1 MKFTVSST
9 AMANKLATMAKVM
22 NNKPAL
28 PILSTF
34 LLEVK
39 EDAPLEVT
47 ASDLECVWHGSLD
60 ITGQEGAGKVCIT
73 ASTLLDAVRNLPE
86 QPITFTIDDKDKSVT
101 IHYLNGHYGMAGFG
115 SDEYPM
121 MQNESDIRFDMD
133 AATLC
138 NSIDQSLYAVS
149 YDALRPVMT
158 GINYT
163 ISDGKLECA
172 ASDGHKLVRNTYP
185 LAGNADDCRF
195 VLSAKAAKIVKLL
208 LHKKEGSVEVVY
220 NGRNIVF
227 KTDTDSFST
236 RLIEGTYPNYNAIVP
251 TNSNKEAT
259 IDRQALLSA
268 IRRVGVFAERTSRQL
283 VLSFSGMALL
293 LTGHDFDNA
302 TSAEETVFC
311 TYQGDEVRIAFHAEN
326 LKMILENMD
335 TAEVRFRMSEACRA
349 AIIEPVSSDV
359 QSEHL
364 ALLMPMMLPE

>member
-1 MKFTVSST
+1 M
-9 AMANKLATMAKVM
+9 
-22 NNKPAL
+22 
-28 PILSTF
+28 
-34 LLEVK
+34 
-39 EDAPLEVT
+39 
-47 ASDLECVWHGSLD
+47 
-60 ITGQEGAGKVCIT
+60 CIR
-73 ASTLLDAVRNLPE
+73 DR
-86 QPITFTIDDKDKSVT
+86 DKSVT

-138 NSIDQSLYAVS
+138 NSIDQSLFAVS

-208 LHKKEGSVEVVY
+208 LHKKEGSVEVEY

-227 KTDTDSFST
+227 KTGTDSFST

-311 TYQGDEVRIAFHAEN
+311 TYQGDEVHIAFHAEN

-335 TAEVRFRMSEACRA
+335 TAEVRFLMSEACRA

>member
-9 AMANKLATMAKVM
+9 AMTSKLAAMAKVM

-34 LLEVK
+34 LLELK
-39 EDAPLEVT
+39 EDGLALT
-47 ASDLECVWHGSLD
+47 ASDLECVWNGSLPV
-60 ITGQEGAGKVCIT
+60 TEQEGTGKVCIT

-86 QPITFTIDDKDKSVT
+86 QPITFAIDDKDKSVT
-101 IHYLNGHYGMAGFG
+101 IHYLNGHYDMAGLG

-121 MQNESDIRFDMD
+121 MQNEGDIRFDMD
-133 AATLC
+133 IATLC

-158 GINYT
+158 GISYT
-163 ISDGKLECA
+163 FADGKLECA

-185 LAGNADDCRF
+185 LAGSVEDCRF
-195 VLSAKAAKIVKLL
+195 ILSAKAAKIVKSLL
-208 LHKKEGSVEVVY
+208 QKKQGSVEVEC

-251 TNSNKEAT
+251 TNSDKEAT
-259 IDRQALLSA
+259 IDRQTLLSA
-268 IRRVGVFAERTSRQL
+268 IRRVGIFAERTSRQL

-293 LTGHDFDNA
+293 LTGHDFDHA

-311 TYQGDEVRIAFHAEN
+311 AYQGDEIRIAFHAEN
-326 LKMILENMD
+326 LKMVLENMD
-335 TAEVRFRMSEACRA
+335 TAEVRFRMSESCRA
-349 AIIEPVSSDV
+349 AIIEPVTSEG

>member
-9 AMANKLATMAKVM
+9 AMANKLAAMAKVM

-34 LLEVK
+34 MLEVK
-39 EDAPLEVT
+39 EDTPLEVT

-60 ITGQEGAGKVCIT
+60 ITGQEGTGKVCIT
-73 ASTLLDAVRNLPE
+73 ASTLLEAVRNLPE
-86 QPITFTIDDKDKSVT
+86 QPITFTINDNDKSVT
-101 IHYLNGHYGMAGFG
+101 IHYLNGHYDMAGFA

-121 MQNESDIRFDMD
+121 MQEESDIRFDMD

-149 YDALRPVMT
+149 YDAQRPVMT
-158 GINYT
+158 GISYT
-163 ISDGKLECA
+163 FAGEKVECA

-185 LAGNADDCRF
+185 LAGNAEDCRF
-195 VLSAKAAKIVKLL
+195 ILSAKAAKIVKLL
-208 LHKKEGSVEVVY
+208 LQKKEGNVEVSY
-220 NGRNIVF
+220 NKRNIMF

-236 RLIEGTYPNYNAIVP
+236 RLIEGVYPNYNAIVP
-251 TNSNKEAT
+251 TNSDKEAT

-311 TYQGDEVRIAFHAEN
+311 TYQGNEIRIAFHAEN
-326 LKMILENMD
+326 LKMVLENMD
-335 TAEVRFRMSEACRA
+335 AAEVRFRMSEACRA
-349 AIIEPVSSDV
+349 AIIEPVSSDD

>member
-1 MKFTVSST
+1 
-9 AMANKLATMAKVM
+9 MANKLAAMAKVM

-47 ASDLECVWHGSLD
+47 ASDLECVWHSSLD
-60 ITGQEGAGKVCIT
+60 ITGQEGTGKVCIT

-86 QPITFTIDDKDKSVT
+86 QPITFTVDDKDKNVT
-101 IHYLNGHYGMAGFG
+101 IHYLNGHYDMAGFG
-115 SDEYPM
+115 SNEYPM

-185 LAGNADDCRF
+185 LAGNAGDCRF
-195 VLSAKAAKIVKLL
+195 ILSAKAAKIVKLL
-208 LHKKEGSVEVVY
+208 QKKEGNVEVEY
-220 NGRNIVF
+220 NERNIVF
-227 KTDTDSFST
+227 KTATDSFST
-236 RLIEGTYPNYNAIVP
+236 RLIEGAYPNYNAIIP
-251 TNSNKEAT
+251 TNSDKEAT
-259 IDRQALLSA
+259 IERQTLLSA
-268 IRRVGVFAERTSRQL
+268 IRRVGIFAERASRQL

-311 TYQGDEVRIAFHAEN
+311 AYQGDEIRIAFHAEN
-326 LKMILENMD
+326 LKMILENMG

-349 AIIEPVSSDV
+349 AIIEPVSGDG